1 MNHGPDHTDLNS
13 RRRVEMFVDAFYLK
27 VLADPVLAP
36 IFIDVAAIELD
47 QHLLHI
53 KDYWCKLLLGETA
66 YQRHTMKIH
75 RQLHGKRPLLE
86 EDFQRWLKLFVT
98 TVDEHFQGEKAERAK
113 RVAAVI
119 AGNMRNHMVLP

>member
-13 RRRVEMFVDAFYLK
+13 RRRVEMFVDVFYLK

-98 TVDEHFQGEKAERAK
+98 SVDEHFQGEKAERAK
-113 RVAAVI
+113 RVAAAI
-119 AGNMRNHMVLP
+119 AGNMCNHLVLP